1 MRLLSSAPTDAA
13 ERDRFIRPAEIGGI
27 AAMVVLVLF
36 FLFPQKTLLQKVLDQ
51 QSWDALTLSYLEN
64 LLRVRPHDDEMR
76 LVFARALLES
86 GQMAKARRALAP
98 LLGSGDQALAWQ
110 AQWLE
115 YRILRTET
123 YAQPADSSARRAGLA
138 QMRAMLR
145 RFAAS
150 PGAAGD
156 LDFLA
161 REALALNDPRTAAA
175 FYVRLARSKKMDP
188 TLLARAARIVLGIGE
203 YRHSAELY
211 FMAQA
216 ASASPDGRRAYFIAG
231 LRSLQAGNLLKE
243 ALTAADRHLD
253 GLADDRTTLLFLT
266 RLSLAAGQP
275 QRAQDYVKRLLH
287 LDGSPLPGASEAKP
301 EARA

>member
-1 MRLLSSAPTDAA
+1 MRLPSSAPT
-13 ERDRFIRPAEIGGI
+13 EVTDREHFIRPAEISGI

-98 LLGSGDQALAWQ
+98 LLRSGDPALAWQ

-123 YAQPADSSARRAGLA
+123 YAQPADSPARRAGLA

-150 PGAAGD
+150 PGGIAGD

-188 TLLARAARIVLGIGE
+188 ILLACAARIVLGIGE

-231 LRSLQAGNLLKE
+231 L
-243 ALTAADRHLD
+243 AACR
-253 GLADDRTTLLFLT
+253 
-266 RLSLAAGQP
+266 
-275 QRAQDYVKRLLH
+275 RAIC
-287 LDGSPLPGASEAKP
+287 
-301 EARA
+301 